1 MSVLD
6 TTPLATHDQVFPAS
20 QDLLLCPLNKTPL
33 ELAKTLL
40 WGVWKD
46 WSRFSPGTPKHS
58 IQGLHPSVPG
68 PATLCVCTPP
78 GPPPHVASG
87 GGLCTSPEIS
97 PLWSIIELGGH
108 HWVTPPRLYVTSAG
122 LTKSQQLANLQN
134 LFQKVRYQ
142 TCHFLDFST
151 IVTFQYKQYKLTIK
165 MIFYCLNSSCYEG

>member
-1 MSVLD
+1 M
-6 TTPLATHDQVFPAS
+6 AF
-20 QDLLLCPLNKTPL
+20 LLCAPCIRPQRSIPRGCSFLCIEFGL
-33 ELAKTLL
+33 HL
-40 WGVWKD
+40 
-46 WSRFSPGTPKHS
+46 GTPKHS

-165 MIFYCLNSSCYEG
+165 MIFYC